1 MNKQTVIQGST
12 LMSLLILSIG
22 ACPTGHPPILTS
34 PVSAPHRDTV
44 PISNTSG
51 WAPRLSSGKW
61 QYLIRDSS
69 TISMTNDTTG
79 HVEPIE
85 STAIY
90 ALSIADSENVF
101 ILTSRVDSLS
111 VNSHLPSKKAGESSE
126 PLELHGVL
134 SSQGHFTATGTAGSA
149 PCTATGISPSS
160 RLQELLITLP
170 IGAIRVGDKWSDTSS
185 TTICH
190 GKIPLTQ
197 VFVRN
202 YELMKSSTCQP
213 GTVQVDRMVSNSLTS
228 SSADSKNYLGASGS
242 GTATSVLCLDRNTGL
257 LLESDGQSHLE
268 LIVTTSRGKF
278 PFTQNTTTHIESIDK
293 S

>member
-1 MNKQTVIQGST
+1 MKKRTVRRGLT
-12 LMSLLILSIG
+12 VMGLLFLSIG
-22 ACPTGHPPILTS
+22 ACSRGHPPIPTI
-34 PVSAPHRDTV
+34 PASAPHRDSV
-44 PISNTSG
+44 PISSTSG
-51 WAPRLSSGKW
+51 WAPRLSPGKW

-101 ILTSRVDSLS
+101 ILTSRIDSLS
-111 VNSHLPSKKAGESSE
+111 VNSHLPTKKTGENN
-126 PLELHGVL
+126 ELVEVRGVL
-134 SSQGHFTATGTAGSA
+134 SGQGHFTAAAAVAPA
-149 PCTATGISPSS
+149 PCTGTDLSPSS

-170 IGAIRVGDKWSDTSS
+170 LGAIRVGDKWSDTSS
-185 TTICH
+185 TTTCH

-197 VFVRN
+197 VLVRN

-213 GTVQVDRMVSNSLTS
+213 GTVQIHRIVSNSLTS
-228 SSADSKNYLGASGS
+228 SSAESKNYLGASGF
-242 GTATSVLCLDRNTGL
+242 GTATSVLCLDRNTGV
-257 LLESDGQSHLE
+257 LLESNGQSHLE